1 MVNLSIIKPLLKE
14 RGIKIKEF
22 CKNVGITEQGLI
34 RSLRA
39 NSTKLE
45 TLELMAK
52 ELDIPI
58 TKFFTDDEPQSIPVS
73 EMSFVNVPV
82 VPIYAHAGYLH
93 SYGDM
98 EYMESLPTMP
108 VLTDRNFK
116 GNYMIF
122 EVNGDSMD
130 DGSSR
135 SLASGDKV
143 LAREI
148 RPDLWVNK
156 LHINSWYF
164 IIVHRTEGILVKQ
177 IIDHNVERGEI
188 VCHSLNPV
196 FEDFTINLSD
206 VSQLYNVIS
215 IVSREMHL

>member
-1 MVNLSIIKPLLKE
+1 MVDLSIIKPILRE
-14 RGIKIKEF
+14 RGIKIKDF
-22 CKNVGITEQGLI
+22 CNKVGITEQGLI

-39 NSTKLE
+39 NSTRLE

-58 TKFFTDDEPQSIPVS
+58 TRFFIDEKPQSIPVGDRN
-73 EMSFVNVPV
+73 FINVPI

-135 SLASGDKV
+135 SLSSGDKV

-148 RPDLWVNK
+148 RQDLWINK

-177 IIDHNVERGEI
+177 ILAHDVERGEI
-188 VCHSLNPV
+188 VCHSLNPI
-196 FEDFTINLSD
+196 FEDFTVNLRD
-206 VSQLYNVIS
+206 VSQLYNVVS